1 MSKQNKQ
8 NAPAAQDG
16 AEKVMTKYDLKMQR
30 RKAEKEKEK
39 RAKDITTAVTVV
51 ILLALACFVLSFPIR
66 TYISLHKSFI
76 KVGND
81 DVTKVEFDYNYY
93 TVVNNYVNSYYDY
106 LSWFGLDITKDLS
119 TQTYSGDRTWK
130 DYFEEMTVNSLKR
143 NKALKE
149 EAKAAGFTYDVTD
162 EYNKIVEQQK
172 ANAQESGVSL
182 NKYLQ
187 QNFGSYATSSRL
199 KPFFEEALYVN
210 AYYKKVSD
218 EKKPTQQ
225 EVQAKYESD
234 PKSYDSV
241 DYRILQFTAELPTE
255 PTELADP
262 VEETEGEEDTNT
274 TYTPSEAEI
283 AKAMDD
289 ARALANA
296 ALPTIKTEGALV
308 EGITYSSA
316 NNTIRDWLFDGMRNS
331 GSTTVLSDE
340 SSHVVY
346 CVAFEKRYRDETP
359 TADVRILVGDTQE
372 EAEDIYGTW
381 NGGGATEEYFIE
393 LSNGKYV
400 ENSVAEDGL
409 LENVSKDEDL
419 YEELVDWIFAD
430 GRKHGD
436 CEIITITDVASFVV
450 YYVGENQ
457 PNWYHT
463 IESDLLN
470 TAMNEYVD
478 ALTEK
483 IQVSDP
489 DKNLRYLVLAEEEAK
504 AAAESA
510 AAESAAAESADAEG
524 ADAASTEGSEE

>member
-241 DYRILQFTAELPTE
+241 DYRILQF
-255 PTELADP
+255 
-262 VEETEGEEDTNT
+262 
-274 TYTPSEAEI
+274 
-283 AKAMDD
+283 
-289 ARALANA
+289 
-296 ALPTIKTEGALV
+296 
-308 EGITYSSA
+308 
-316 NNTIRDWLFDGMRNS
+316 
-331 GSTTVLSDE
+331 
-340 SSHVVY
+340 
-346 CVAFEKRYRDETP
+346 
-359 TADVRILVGDTQE
+359 
-372 EAEDIYGTW
+372 
-381 NGGGATEEYFIE
+381 
-393 LSNGKYV
+393 
-400 ENSVAEDGL
+400 
-409 LENVSKDEDL
+409 
-419 YEELVDWIFAD
+419 
-430 GRKHGD
+430 
-436 CEIITITDVASFVV
+436 
-450 YYVGENQ
+450 
-457 PNWYHT
+457 
-463 IESDLLN
+463 
-470 TAMNEYVD
+470 
-478 ALTEK
+478 
-483 IQVSDP
+483 
-489 DKNLRYLVLAEEEAK
+489 
-504 AAAESA
+504 
-510 AAESAAAESADAEG
+510 
-524 ADAASTEGSEE
+524 